1 MKVFS
6 INLTAILFCSLF
18 FFSKGVSAQ
27 EDERQLK
34 DTILKKDSLFWV
46 TYNTCDTTQY
56 DKFFTKDLEFYHD
69 KGGLTLGLENFVQ
82 TAKRNICSKSDFR
95 LRREPVKGTIQVFP
109 LAKDNKI
116 YGAILSGEHLFYIRE
131 TGKAERLDGRAKF
144 THLWLLKE
152 GSWKMSRILSYD
164 HGPANR

>member
-1 MKVFS
+1 MKKFPVYTTVVFFCT
-6 INLTAILFCSLF
+6 LILFST
-18 FFSKGVSAQ
+18 GISAQ
-27 EDERQLK
+27 QDVQQLK
-34 DTILKKDSLFWV
+34 DTILKKDSLFWI

-69 KGGLTLGLENFVQ
+69 KGGLTQGLENFIQ
-82 TAKRNICSKSDFR
+82 NAKRNLCSNNDFR

-144 THLWLLKE
+144 SHVWLLKE

>member
-1 MKVFS
+1 MKGL
-6 INLTAILFCSLF
+6 LTNKTVIVLCCLFL
-18 FFSKGVSAQ
+18 FSKGVSAQ
-27 EDERQLK
+27 QDQQQLT

-69 KGGLTLGLENFVQ
+69 KGGVTLGLENFMQ
-82 TAKRNICSKSDFR
+82 TAKKNLCSRVDFR

-144 THLWLLKE
+144 THVWLLKE
-152 GSWKMSRILSYD
+152 GSWKMSSILSYD
-164 HGPANR
+164 HGPASR